1 MQAMKASYP
10 FSFAASSVRALLL
23 GSAVI
28 AAFSLPSLAQEE
40 LTVFEIVNPDDT
52 RPMSFADLAEEVSP
66 AVVNITTSM
75 VVAGNLM
82 PDGMAPPGSPFEEF
96 FNEFGGDNMPRRE
109 NALGSGFIISSDGY
123 VVTNNHVIENAE
135 EIMIELFSHE
145 ELPATVIG
153 TDPKTDIALLKVDAT
168 DLPYVEFGDSNG
180 DGARVGDW
188 VMAIGN
194 PLGRGFSVSAGIV
207 SARERA
213 LGGRYDDYIQ
223 TDAAI
228 NQGNSGGPLFNMAG
242 EVIGVNTAIL
252 SPTGGSIGIGFA
264 MSSEV
269 VEKVV
274 YQLREFGETRRGRLG
289 VTLQPVTPDMVGAI
303 AGLESPEGALVTD
316 VPDGP
321 ALDAGVQIGDVIL
334 SFDGNP
340 VPDTRELV
348 QMVGDAA
355 AGDVVLLE
363 ILRNGE
369 RITLTV
375 TLDLLEED
383 RIVQASSETTE
394 PESADVLGLELSA
407 ITPELSQQFGIAET
421 EGLVVTSV
429 DPMSDAGEKGIMPG
443 SVITEAGQQPV
454 RTVSDLTDRIEEAR
468 EAGRKSLLLL
478 IRQQGDPRFVALAI
492 GED

>member
-1 MQAMKASYP
+1 MKASDP

-40 LTVFEIVNPDDT
+40 STVFEIVNPDDT

-66 AVVNITTSM
+66 AVVNISTSM

-82 PDGMAPPGSPFEEF
+82 PEGLAPEGSPFEEF
-96 FNEFGGDNMPRRE
+96 FNEFGGNNMPRRE
-109 NALGSGFIISSDGY
+109 GALGAGFVISSDGY

-135 EIMIELFSHE
+135 EITIEFLSGE
-145 ELPATVIG
+145 ELPATIIG
-153 TDPKTDIALLKVDAT
+153 TDPNTDIALLKVDAT
-168 DLPYVEFGDSNG
+168 DLPHVDFGDSNG

-228 NQGNSGGPLFNMAG
+228 NQGNSGGPLFNMEG
-242 EVIGVNTAIL
+242 DVIGVNTAIL

-264 MSSEV
+264 MSSQV

-274 YQLREFGETRRGRLG
+274 DQLREFGETRRGRLG
-289 VTLQPVTPDMVGAI
+289 VSLQPVTPDMVGAI

-316 VPDGP
+316 VPEGP

-334 SFDGNP
+334 SFDDNP
-340 VPDTRELV
+340 VPNTRELI
-348 QMVGDAA
+348 QMVGDAS
-355 AGDVVLLE
+355 AGDVVPLD
-363 ILRNGE
+363 ILRDGE

-383 RIVQASSETTE
+383 RVVQASGENAG
-394 PESADVLGLELSA
+394 PDNADMLGLSFSV
-407 ITPELSQQFGIAET
+407 ITPELAEMYGIAET

-429 DPMSDAGEKGIMPG
+429 DPMSDAGEKGLMPG
-443 SVITEAGQQPV
+443 DVITEAGQQPV
-454 RTVSDLTDRIEEAR
+454 LTVSDLTDRIGEAR
-468 EAGRKSLLLL
+468 DAGRNSLLLL
-478 IRQQGDPRFVALAI
+478 VRRDGDPRFVALVL
-492 GED
+492 GDE

>member
-1 MQAMKASYP
+1 MKASDP

-28 AAFSLPSLAQEE
+28 AAFSLPSLAQDDTAAAEV
-40 LTVFEIVNPDDT
+40 LTPDDT

-75 VVAGNLM
+75 AVAGNLL
-82 PDGMAPPGSPFEEF
+82 PDGIAPEGSPFEEF
-96 FNEFGGDNMPRRE
+96 FNEFGGNNMPRRGG
-109 NALGSGFIISSDGY
+109 AVGAGFVISSDGY

-135 EIMIELFSHE
+135 EITIEFLSGE
-145 ELPATVIG
+145 KLPATIIG
-153 TDPKTDIALLKVDAT
+153 TDPKTDIALLKVEAT
-168 DLPYVEFGDSNG
+168 DLPHVEFGDSNG
-180 DGARVGDW
+180 DGARIGDW

-213 LGGRYDDYIQ
+213 LGGSYDDYIQ

-228 NQGNSGGPLFNMAG
+228 NQGNSGGPLFNMEG
-242 EVIGVNTAIL
+242 DVIGVNTAIL
-252 SPTGGSIGIGFA
+252 SPDGGSIGIGFA
-264 MSSEV
+264 MSSQV
-269 VEKVV
+269 VENVV
-274 YQLREFGETRRGRLG
+274 DQLREFGETRRGRLG
-289 VTLQPVTPDMVGAI
+289 VVLQPVTPDMVGAI

-334 SFDGNP
+334 SFDGDS
-340 VPDTRELV
+340 VPNRRELI
-348 QMVGDAA
+348 QMVGDAS
-355 AGDVVLLE
+355 AGDVVPLD
-363 ILRNGE
+363 ILRDGE

-383 RIVQASSETTE
+383 RVVQASGENAG
-394 PESADVLGLELSA
+394 PDNADMLGLSFSV
-407 ITPELSQQFGIAET
+407 ITPELAEMYGIAET

-429 DPMSDAGEKGIMPG
+429 DPMSDAAAKRLMPG
-443 SVITEAGQQPV
+443 DVITEAGQQPV
-454 RTVSDLTDRIEEAR
+454 LTVSDLTDRIGEAR
-468 EAGRKSLLLL
+468 DAGRKSLLLL
-478 IRQQGDPRFVALAI
+478 VRRGGDPQFVALVL
-492 GED
+492 GDE